1 MKFYNLNP
9 YRGSNSMV
17 RIIGH
22 RGARGLYP
30 ENSLLG
36 FMNVLKSG
44 IEIIELDI
52 VFSKDGI
59 PIITH
64 DQDISPFFCRDSKGE
79 FIKDKIK
86 ISALNAEELFTYD
99 IGRFNPE
106 TEYGKYFPEQIQLDG
121 VFLSSLQELL
131 NLVQLPEYQHA
142 NLLIEIK
149 SDPDI
154 LDKDGKKI
162 ISVLAKQIK
171 DANLINRVIFHSF
184 DWVLLSQCKHHA
196 PGILTSYLTK
206 TIHDDDI
213 DIQVSNWN
221 SSIEEVQN
229 PSVIPEKIY
238 EAGGSIWCPHFKEIT
253 KDSLLAAEKYNL
265 LVFAWTVNE
274 PADIDIMIDLGVD
287 AIVTDYTPRVKKC
300 LASKGMNWNT
310 ALSG

>member
-1 MKFYNLNP
+1 M
-9 YRGSNSMV
+9 
-17 RIIGH
+17 
-22 RGARGLYP
+22 
-30 ENSLLG
+30 
-36 FMNVLKSG
+36 
-44 IEIIELDI
+44 
-52 VFSKDGI
+52 
-59 PIITH
+59 
-64 DQDISPFFCRDSKGE
+64 
-79 FIKDKIK
+79 
-86 ISALNAEELFTYD
+86 
-99 IGRFNPE
+99 
-106 TEYGKYFPEQIQLDG
+106 
-121 VFLSSLQELL
+121 
-131 NLVQLPEYQHA
+131 QLPEYQHA

-154 LDKDGKKI
+154 LDKDRKKI

-229 PSVIPEKIY
+229 PSAIPEKIY

-253 KDSLLAAEKYNL
+253 KDSLSAAKKYNL
-265 LVFAWTVNE
+265 VVFAWTVNE
-274 PADIDIMIDLGVD
+274 PTDIDIMIDLGVD
-287 AIVTDYTPRVKKC
+287 AIVTDYPPRVKKC

-310 ALSG
+310 ALGG

>member
-1 MKFYNLNP
+1 
-9 YRGSNSMV
+9 MV

-22 RGARGLYP
+22 RGPRGLYP
-30 ENSLLG
+30 EYSLLG

-86 ISALNAEELFTYD
+86 ISALNAEELYTYD
-99 IGRFNPE
+99 FGRFYPE

-154 LDKDGKKI
+154 LDKDRKNNQCFSK
-162 ISVLAKQIK
+162 
-171 DANLINRVIFHSF
+171 ANKR
-184 DWVLLSQCKHHA
+184 C
-196 PGILTSYLTK
+196 
-206 TIHDDDI
+206 
-213 DIQVSNWN
+213 
-221 SSIEEVQN
+221 
-229 PSVIPEKIY
+229 
-238 EAGGSIWCPHFKEIT
+238 
-253 KDSLLAAEKYNL
+253 
-265 LVFAWTVNE
+265 
-274 PADIDIMIDLGVD
+274 
-287 AIVTDYTPRVKKC
+287 
-300 LASKGMNWNT
+300 
-310 ALSG
+310 

>member
-1 MKFYNLNP
+1 MKFYNLNA

-79 FIKDKIK
+79 FIKDKKK
-86 ISALNAEELFTYD
+86 ISALNAEELYTYD

-121 VFLSSLQELL
+121 VFMSSLQELL

-142 NLLIEIK
+142 NLLIERK

-154 LDKDGKKI
+154 LIKDRKKI

-184 DWVLLSQCKHHA
+184 DWALLSQCKHHV

-229 PSVIPEKIY
+229 PSAIPEKIY

-287 AIVTDYTPRVKKC
+287 AIVTDYPPSVKKC

-310 ALSG
+310 ALGG

>member
-86 ISALNAEELFTYD
+86 ISALNAEELYTYD

-121 VFLSSLQELL
+121 IFLSSLQELL

-154 LDKDGKKI
+154 LDKDRKKI

-184 DWVLLSQCKHHA
+184 DWALLSQCKHHA

-253 KDSLLAAEKYNL
+253 KDSLSAAEKYNL
-265 LVFAWTVNE
+265 LVFAWMVNE
-274 PADIDIMIDLGVD
+274 PTDIDIMIDLGVD
-287 AIVTDYTPRVKKC
+287 AIVTDYPPRVKKC

>member
-1 MKFYNLNP
+1 MKFYNLSP

-64 DQDISPFFCRDSKGE
+64 DQDISPFFCCDSKGE

-86 ISALNAEELFTYD
+86 ISALNAEELYTYD
-99 IGRFNPE
+99 IGRFYPE

-154 LDKDGKKI
+154 LDKDRKKI

-287 AIVTDYTPRVKKC
+287 AIVTDYPPRVKKC

>member
-9 YRGSNSMV
+9 YSGSNSMV

-52 VFSKDGI
+52 VFSKDRI

-64 DQDISPFFCRDSKGE
+64 DQDMSPFFCRDSKGE

-86 ISALNAEELFTYD
+86 ISALNAEELYTYD

-154 LDKDGKKI
+154 LDKDRKKI

-171 DANLINRVIFHSF
+171 DANLLNRVIFPSL

-196 PGILTSYLTK
+196 PGILTSYFTK
-206 TIHDDDI
+206 TNHDDDI

-265 LVFAWTVNE
+265 LVFAWTVND

-287 AIVTDYTPRVKKC
+287 ALVTDYPPRVKKC
-300 LASKGMNWNT
+300 LASKGMNWNN
-310 ALSG
+310 ALSA

>member
-86 ISALNAEELFTYD
+86 ISALNAEELYTYD
-99 IGRFNPE
+99 IGRFYPE

-154 LDKDGKKI
+154 LDKDRKKI

-206 TIHDDDI
+206 TIHHDDI
-213 DIQVSNWN
+213 DIQVSVWN

-287 AIVTDYTPRVKKC
+287 AIVTDYPPRVKKC

-310 ALSG
+310 ALSK

>member
-1 MKFYNLNP
+1 M
-9 YRGSNSMV
+9 
-17 RIIGH
+17 
-22 RGARGLYP
+22 
-30 ENSLLG
+30 
-36 FMNVLKSG
+36 
-44 IEIIELDI
+44 
-52 VFSKDGI
+52 
-59 PIITH
+59 
-64 DQDISPFFCRDSKGE
+64 
-79 FIKDKIK
+79 
-86 ISALNAEELFTYD
+86 
-99 IGRFNPE
+99 
-106 TEYGKYFPEQIQLDG
+106 
-121 VFLSSLQELL
+121 SSLQELL
-131 NLVQLPEYQHA
+131 SLVQLPEYQHA

-154 LDKDGKKI
+154 LDKDWKKI

-287 AIVTDYTPRVKKC
+287 AIVTDYPPRVKKC

>member
-1 MKFYNLNP
+1 
-9 YRGSNSMV
+9 MV

-36 FMNVLKSG
+36 FINVLDSG

-52 VFSKDGI
+52 VFSKDSI

-64 DQDISPFFCRDSKGE
+64 DQHISPFFCRDSKGE

-86 ISALNAEELFTYD
+86 ISALNSEELCTYD

-154 LDKDGKKI
+154 LDKDRKKI

-206 TIHDDDI
+206 TIHHDDI

-287 AIVTDYTPRVKKC
+287 AIVTDYPPRVKKC

-310 ALSG
+310 ALGG

>member
-86 ISALNAEELFTYD
+86 ISAFNAEELYACD

-206 TIHDDDI
+206 TIHHDDI

-287 AIVTDYTPRVKKC
+287 AIVTDYPPRVKKC

>member
-1 MKFYNLNP
+1 MKFYNLNA

-44 IEIIELDI
+44 IEINELDI

-86 ISALNAEELFTYD
+86 ISALNAEELYTYD

-121 VFLSSLQELL
+121 VFMSSLQELL

-154 LDKDGKKI
+154 LDKDRKKI
-162 ISVLAKQIK
+162 ISVLAKKIK

-196 PGILTSYLTK
+196 PGILTSYLTS

-253 KDSLLAAEKYNL
+253 KDSLSAAKKYNL

-274 PADIDIMIDLGVD
+274 PTDIDIVIDLGVD
-287 AIVTDYTPRVKKC
+287 AIVTDYPPRVKKC

>member
-9 YRGSNSMV
+9 YKGSNSMV

-36 FMNVLKSG
+36 FMNVLKAG

-52 VFSKDGI
+52 VFSKDSI
-59 PIITH
+59 PIITN
-64 DQDISPFFCRDSKGE
+64 DQDISPFFCRDSKVE

-86 ISALNAEELFTYD
+86 ISALNAEELYTND

-121 VFLSSLQELL
+121 VFMSSLQELL

-142 NLLIEIK
+142 ILLIEIK

-154 LDKDGKKI
+154 LDKDRKKI

-184 DWVLLSQCKHHA
+184 DWALLSQCKHHA

-213 DIQVSNWN
+213 DIQVSNWI

-229 PSVIPEKIY
+229 PSAIPEKIY

-253 KDSLLAAEKYNL
+253 KDSLSAAKKYNL

-274 PADIDIMIDLGVD
+274 PTDIDIMIDLGVD
-287 AIVTDYTPRVKKC
+287 AIVTDYPPRVKN
-300 LASKGMNWNT
+300 SSHQKG
-310 ALSG
+310 